1 MTRPI
6 ILALTIG
13 VLGVPAA
20 ALLAQSGAYSY
31 EEIGAM
37 LKVPT
42 GTIKWRVSEARKIIR
57 QQLRE
62 RGYGDVV

>member
-1 MTRPI
+1 
-6 ILALTIG
+6 
-13 VLGVPAA
+13 
-20 ALLAQSGAYSY
+20 
-31 EEIGAM
+31 M

-62 RGYGDVV
+62 RGYSDVV